1 MDWTDAARAVRIIPA
16 PFAVVA
22 LLTAC
27 SIAGPRSSPLPQS
40 GPTMEQIYRERA
52 GEAERDRARE
62 ALPLRPSS
70 DVSPGPVREMAMRQ
84 IERRFAR
91 LANPDLIMVVFPHLA
106 QGKHP
111 VPGYVTAFPM
121 YERVE
126 YLLPGEA
133 DTPRPASAPLQP
145 TAAPTRGEAA
155 SAQATA
161 HP

>member
-1 MDWTDAARAVRIIPA
+1 MAA
-16 PFAVVA
+16 VA

-27 SIAGPRSSPLPQS
+27 SVAGPRSSPLPKE

-52 GEAERDRARE
+52 GEADRERARE

-70 DVSPGPVREMAMRQ
+70 EESPGPVREAAMRQ

-91 LANPDLIMVVFPHLA
+91 LANPDLLMVVFPHLA
-106 QGKHP
+106 QGKYP

-126 YLLPGEA
+126 YLLPGEEDA
-133 DTPRPASAPLQP
+133 PRPA
-145 TAAPTRGEAA
+145 TARP
-155 SAQATA
+155 
-161 HP
+161 

>member
-1 MDWTDAARAVRIIPA
+1 MEWTDAARAVRIIPA

-52 GEAERDRARE
+52 GEADRDRARE

-91 LANPDLIMVVFPHLA
+91 LPNPDLFMVVFPHLA
-106 QGKHP
+106 QGKYP

-133 DTPRPASAPLQP
+133 DAPRPQSPPLLP
-145 TAAPTRGEAA
+145 AAAPTLGEAA
-155 SAQATA
+155 STQATA
-161 HP
+161 QP